1 MESWRNP
8 SVLFNANVLLEEW
21 HRSLDHEEEEN
32 YQGDQEE
39 AEQADHAGLQ
49 EHNEALAAKYF
60 KVVRVDLDI
69 KKLD

>member
-21 HRSLDHEEEEN
+21 HRSLDHEEEED

-39 AEQADHAGLQ
+39 AEQADDAGLQ

>member
-39 AEQADHAGLQ
+39 AEQADDAGLQ